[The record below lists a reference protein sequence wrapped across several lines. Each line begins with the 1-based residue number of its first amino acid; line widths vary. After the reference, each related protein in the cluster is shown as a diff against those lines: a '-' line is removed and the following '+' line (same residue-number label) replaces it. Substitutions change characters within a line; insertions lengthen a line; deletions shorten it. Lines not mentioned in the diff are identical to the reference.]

1 MNYEFPHITNISD
14 VLPAIEGR
22 DEFIV
27 AEKEGYTVINYN
39 VMMADTF
46 PDVKTIWKDYPM
58 PESYTCGCGIYVHP
72 NVIQPGAIHCSDCL
86 YVEEQNAK
94 IRRECRGIIFD
105 SKTGDIIR
113 RPFHKFFNVNER
125 EETQDHV
132 IDLSRPHAILEKLDG
147 SMIAPF
153 WVGGDVGKFIWGT
166 KMGETDVAKPVEA
179 FVEANPNYRM
189 FMKQMLNR
197 GMTPIFEWCSRKQRI
212 VLDYK
217 EDQLILTAV
226 RNMVT
231 GEYMSRDQMERE
243 AANAHIPVVRQFEP
257 QTDMKAFLEYVRD
270 LEDLEGFVVRFDD
283 GHMLKLKC
291 HWYLQ
296 IHKAKEAILQDR
308 NIVELIL
315 EEHLD
320 DVKAH
325 LPAEDRDRLTQ
336 FENDLN
342 TAVSNVIQNCLDILY
357 VARHE
362 EKMDRKTFAIEVAP
376 TLCPF
381 IRPII
386 FKNYDN
392 TSMYSAPTV
401 FKDVCNTIRNNLSRT
416 VKYEAIR
423 DAWFPG
429 IQFNV

>member
-1 MNYEFPHITNISD
+1 MNYEFPIIRNISD

-22 DEFIV
+22 DEFVV

-46 PDVKTIWKDYPM
+46 PDIKT
-58 PESYTCGCGIYVHP
+58 
-72 NVIQPGAIHCSDCL
+72 VIFDMETFTANEDVVGVYRLTEDRHA
-86 YVEEQNAK
+86 A

-105 SKTGDIIR
+105 SVTGDIIR

-125 EETQDHV
+125 DETQDHRV
-132 IDLSRPHAILEKLDG
+132 DLSRPHAILEKLDG
-147 SMIAPF
+147 SMICPF
-153 WVGGDVGKFIWGT
+153 IVNGEMIWGT
-166 KMGETDVAKPVEA
+166 KMGATDVAKPVEE
-179 FVEANPNYRM
+179 FVKNNPKYIDFADRQISM
-189 FMKQMLNR
+189 
-197 GMTPIFEWCSRKQRI
+197 GWTPIFEWCSRKQRI

-217 EDQLILTAV
+217 EDQLILTAI
-226 RNMVT
+226 RNMTT
-231 GEYMSRDQMERE
+231 GQYVGTSELYNIALQSD
-243 AANAHIPVVRQFEP
+243 IPVVKAYQP
-257 QTDMKAFLEYVRD
+257 QTDMKAFLEYVHD
-270 LEDLEGFVVRFDD
+270 LEDLEGFVVRIGD

-315 EEHLD
+315 EEKLD

-336 FENDLN
+336 FEHDINK
-342 TAVSNVIQNCLDILY
+342 AIAISVSDIRIQLDSLIRNS
-357 VARHE
+357 V
-362 EKMDRKTFAIEVAP
+362 DRKTFATGRAQEIDGY
-376 TLCPF
+376 

-386 FKNYDN
+386 FRLFGRTDVSKEEIRGL
-392 TSMYSAPTV
+392 
-401 FKDVCNTIRNNLSRT
+401 VCNTLRNNLGRT
-416 VKYEAIR
+416 AKYEAIR

-429 IQFNV
+429 IAFNV

>member
-1 MNYEFPHITNISD
+1 MNYEFPTIRNISD

-22 DEFIV
+22 DEFVV
-27 AEKEGYTVINYN
+27 AVKEGYTVINYN

-46 PDVKTIWKDYPM
+46 PDVCYMREVGMGLSLEGDDL
-58 PESYTCGCGIYVHP
+58 S
-72 NVIQPGAIHCSDCL
+72 QPAPTAMALMRDK
-86 YVEEQNAK
+86 NAA

-132 IDLSRPHAILEKLDG
+132 VNLSQDHAILEKLDG

-153 WVGGDVGKFIWGT
+153 VVNGEMIWGT
-166 KMGETDVAKPVEA
+166 KMGATDVAKPVEA
-179 FVEANPNYRM
+179 FVEKHPNYRQ
-189 FMKQMLNR
+189 FAKFVISR
-197 GMTPIFEWCSRKQRI
+197 GYTPIFEWCSRKQRI

-217 EDQLILTAV
+217 EDQLILTAM
-226 RNMVT
+226 RDIT
-231 GEYMSRDQMERE
+231 SGRYMSRDLMINT
-243 AANAHIPVVRQFEP
+243 ADLYFIPFVNSYAPWRN
-257 QTDMKAFLEYVRD
+257 MKAFLEHVRD

-315 EEHLD
+315 DEKLD

-325 LPAEDRDRLTQ
+325 LPEEDRDHLTHFEIQ
-336 FENDLN
+336 FNIC
-342 TAVSNVIQNCLDILY
+342 VGIVVQNILDIMGELDDGNI
-357 VARHE
+357 
-362 EKMDRKTFAIEVAP
+362 DRKTFAVEMAP
-376 TLCPF
+376 QICSYM
-381 IRPII
+381 RPIV
-386 FKNYDN
+386 FKNFDGC
-392 TSMYSAPTV
+392 TIGKV
-401 FKDVCNTIRNNLSRT
+401 FEDVRNTIRNNLTKT

-429 IQFNV
+429 VTYNA

>member
-1 MNYEFPHITNISD
+1 MNYEYPLIRNISD

-22 DEFIV
+22 DEFVV

-46 PDVKTIWKDYPM
+46 
-58 PESYTCGCGIYVHP
+58 
-72 NVIQPGAIHCSDCL
+72 DC
-86 YVEEQNAK
+86 N
-94 IRRECRGIIFD
+94 IRRELRGIIFD
-105 SKTGDIIR
+105 TETGEILR

-132 IDLSRPHAILEKLDG
+132 VDLSQEHRILEKLDG

-153 WVGGDVGKFIWGT
+153 IVNDQMIWGT
-166 KMGETDVAKPVEA
+166 KMGATDVAKPVEE
-179 FVEANPNYRM
+179 FVEANSHYRQ
-189 FMKQMLNR
+189 FAKFTISR
-197 GMTPIFEWCSRKQRI
+197 GYTPIFEWCSRKQRI

-217 EDQLILTAV
+217 EDQLILTAI
-226 RNMVT
+226 RDLTT
-231 GEYMSRDQMERE
+231 GRYMSHDLME
-243 AANAHIPVVRQFEP
+243 AHAESYRIPVVRAFEP
-257 QTDMKAFLEYVRD
+257 QTDMKAFVQYVRD
-270 LEDLEGFVVRFDD
+270 LEDREGFVVRFAD

-315 EEHLD
+315 DNKLD

-325 LPAEDRDRLTQ
+325 LQAEDRDRLSQ
-336 FENDLN
+336 FEYDFNLEV
-342 TAVSNVIQNCLDILY
+342 ASSCISIEYILY
-357 VARHE
+357 GIKADGV
-362 EKMDRKTFAIEVAP
+362 DRKTFALEIAP
-376 TLCPF
+376 NF
-381 IRPII
+381 SQ
-386 FKNYDN
+386 YDRAAVF
-392 TSMYSAPTV
+392 SCWDDISKVYDTV
-401 FKDVCNTIRNNLSRT
+401 RNTIRNNLTKT

-429 IQFNV
+429 VVYNA

>member
-1 MNYEFPHITNISD
+1 MNYEFPFITNISD

-22 DEFIV
+22 DEFVV

-46 PDVKTIWKDYPM
+46 PDIKT
-58 PESYTCGCGIYVHP
+58 
-72 NVIQPGAIHCSDCL
+72 VIFDMETFDAHEDIIGVYRLTEDRHA
-86 YVEEQNAK
+86 A

-105 SKTGDIIR
+105 SVTGDIIR

-125 EETQDHV
+125 DETQDHRV
-132 IDLSRPHAILEKLDG
+132 DLSRPHAILEKLDG

-153 WVGGDVGKFIWGT
+153 LVNGEMIWGT
-166 KMGETDVAKPVEA
+166 KMGATDVAKPVEEFVRTHPQYVA
-179 FVEANPNYRM
+179 FANWVIEYG
-189 FMKQMLNR
+189 F
-197 GMTPIFEWCSRKQRI
+197 TPIFEWCSRKQRI

-217 EDQLILTAV
+217 EDQLILTGA
-226 RNMVT
+226 RNMST
-231 GEYMSRDQMERE
+231 GEYRSFKWMVDVSEGYGIPCVRAWGNLQMDNKTMRS
-243 AANAHIPVVRQFEP
+243 F
-257 QTDMKAFLEYVRD
+257 MEYVHD

-315 EEHLD
+315 DEKLD

-336 FENDLN
+336 FEHDINIRIGIV
-342 TAVSNVIQNCLDILY
+342 AGEIIDILSDVY
-357 VARHE
+357 GRV
-362 EKMDRKTFAIEVAP
+362 DRKTFAIEEAP
-376 TLCPF
+376 KLSSF
-381 IRPII
+381 VRPIV
-386 FKNYDN
+386 FKNWDN
-392 TSMYSAPTV
+392 GINV
-401 FKDVCNTIRNNLSRT
+401 EKIFDDVYNTIRNNLTKT

-423 DAWFPG
+423 DAWFAG
-429 IQFNV
+429 VVYNV

>member
-1 MNYEFPHITNISD
+1 MNYEFPLIRNISD
-14 VLPAIEGR
+14 VLPSIEGR
-22 DEFIV
+22 DEFVV

-46 PDVKTIWKDYPM
+46 PDVRTIIVDDIGVY
-58 PESYTCGCGIYVHP
+58 SHH
-72 NVIQPGAIHCSDCL
+72 AAL
-86 YVEEQNAK
+86 
-94 IRRECRGIIFD
+94 RRECRGIIFD

-125 EETQDHV
+125 EETQDHAV
-132 IDLSRPHAILEKLDG
+132 DLSRPHAILEKLDG

-153 WVGGDVGKFIWGT
+153 IVDGQMIWGT
-166 KMGETDVAKPVEA
+166 KMGATDVAKPVEE
-179 FVEANPNYRM
+179 FVARNPEYVRFAEEAIANDW
-189 FMKQMLNR
+189 
-197 GMTPIFEWCSRKQRI
+197 TPIFEWCSRKQRI
-212 VLDYK
+212 VLDYFD
-217 EDQLILTAV
+217 DQLVLTGL
-226 RNMVT
+226 RYMNT
-231 GEYMSRDQMERE
+231 GVYALHGNLE
-243 AANAHIPVVRQFEP
+243 AIGLAYAIPVVRAFEP

-315 EEHLD
+315 EENLD

-325 LPAEDRDRLTQ
+325 LPIEDRDRLTQ
-336 FENDLN
+336 FESQFN
-342 TAVSNVIQNCLDILY
+342 THIGLMQYSICTTLTELQDDGI
-357 VARHE
+357 
-362 EKMDRKTFAIEVAP
+362 DRKTFALNMAP
-376 TLCPF
+376 NF
-381 IRPII
+381 DQFSRAVI
-386 FKNYDN
+386 FKNFD
-392 TSMYSAPTV
+392 S
-401 FKDVCNTIRNNLSRT
+401 KDWNKVWDDIRNTIRNNLTKT

-429 IQFNV
+429 VVYND